1 MQYSVVHLKYSFA
14 QEWEQDLLEQALCDI
29 GFEVFDGENAYIQ
42 TSVLEDNQE
51 AIEALIADTEGVELL
66 SIELCEDINWNAQWE
81 AEHEC
86 ILLKINKGT
95 YTYIFTLIIYQKHEL
110 HMNIMKI

>member
-42 TSVLEDNQE
+42 TAVLEENLNVL
-51 AIEALIADTEGVELL
+51 EALIADTEGVELQG
-66 SIELCEDINWNAQWE
+66 I
-81 AEHEC
+81 
-86 ILLKINKGT
+86 
-95 YTYIFTLIIYQKHEL
+95 
-110 HMNIMKI
+110 